1 MLEQKKNTIYEIY
14 KSIFNS
20 PIKNRQKAIIFS
32 KVYYHMALEI
42 NWRVIKVS
50 KDALIHCKRVN
61 NFSGYVPG
69 LQRSHKYQRIIF
81 FEEVFCNLYS
91 KKKLFKYIYD
101 RDFTYLLTKKEH
113 QEIKKNK
120 NLVLY
125 DVEKNKKI
133 FEARDI
139 GFNTK
144 KENYKYLEKLYNL
157 YLK

>member
-1 MLEQKKNTIYEIY
+1 MNEET
-14 KSIFNS
+14 
-20 PIKNRQKAIIFS
+20 
-32 KVYYHMALEI
+32 
-42 NWRVIKVS
+42 
-50 KDALIHCKRVN
+50 
-61 NFSGYVPG
+61 
-69 LQRSHKYQRIIF
+69 KYQRIIV

-144 KENYKYLEKLYNL
+144 KENYKYLEKLYDL

>member
-1 MLEQKKNTIYEIY
+1 MSQVFKDHINTKE
-14 KSIFNS
+14 
-20 PIKNRQKAIIFS
+20 
-32 KVYYHMALEI
+32 L
-42 NWRVIKVS
+42 
-50 KDALIHCKRVN
+50 
-61 NFSGYVPG
+61 
-69 LQRSHKYQRIIF
+69 F
-81 FEEVFCNLYS
+81 FLWKFFVVFTQ

-113 QEIKKNK
+113 QEIKKDK

-144 KENYKYLEKLYNL
+144 KENYKYLEKLYDL